1 MGRIRMN
8 VMVFLIAGVAVGYC
22 LRERRRLSLNGP
34 ISLAL
39 VLMIFLLGVKTGE
52 VRISGTWLLE
62 TSVLFAVITMAGS
75 LLMAA
80 VVRRLL

>member
-1 MGRIRMN
+1 MN

-22 LRERRRLSLNGP
+22 LRKRRRLSLDGP

-52 VRISGTWLLE
+52 VRISGAWLLG
-62 TSVLFAVITMAGS
+62 TSVLFAVITTAGS
-75 LLMAA
+75 LLMAV